1 MSRKYEIA
9 FLLRESEHVV
19 VVERIKTALDKVT
32 AELVSENAKMGVREL
47 AYTIVKNREK
57 FHRAFYYFVNIDAT
71 PSELVAFEE
80 AIKYDQGIIR
90 HMVIA
95 ES

>member
-9 FLLRESEHVV
+9 FLLRESEHTVA
-19 VVERIKTALDKVT
+19 VERIKAAVAKVE
-32 AELVSENAKMGVREL
+32 AEFISDNDKMGVREL
-47 AYTIVKNREK
+47 AYVISKNREK
-57 FHRAFYYFVNIDAT
+57 FHRAFYYFININAT
-71 PSELVAFEE
+71 PEKLKSFEE

-90 HMVIA
+90 RMVVV